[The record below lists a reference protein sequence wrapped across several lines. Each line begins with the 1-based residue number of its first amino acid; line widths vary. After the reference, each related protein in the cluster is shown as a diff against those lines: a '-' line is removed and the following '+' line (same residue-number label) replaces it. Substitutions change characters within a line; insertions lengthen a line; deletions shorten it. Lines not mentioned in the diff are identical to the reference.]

1 MVFDSFQLRHLPG
14 LLTASSETFGGFW
27 PIFNAERVILAFGLP
42 EPIAQS
48 VPAQATMFIASSR
61 ISTIGMIIFA
71 LYGQGNLAAVD
82 TVLAV
87 MGLYVGVMDGY
98 LCWREGRWACSALP
112 VRSWLRLLGWLDAQ
126 RVVGAKRRGPL
137 CQKLGSLMLRYV
149 IHGLLDVCCIFFGST
164 AYSLTLG
171 AP

>member
-1 MVFDSFQLRHLPG
+1 MALNKFGLRHLPG
-14 LLTASSETFGGFW
+14 LLIANSETFGGFW
-27 PIFNAERVILAFGLP
+27 PLFNTENAILAFGLP

-48 VPAQATMFIASSR
+48 VPAQTTMFIASFR

-98 LCWREGRWACSALP
+98 LCWREGRPKMGLFRSVSAFM
-112 VRSWLRLLGWLDAQ
+112 VAA
-126 RVVGAKRRGPL
+126 VGMSRCTGGG
-137 CQKLGSLMLRYV
+137 QG
-149 IHGLLDVCCIFFGST
+149 
-164 AYSLTLG
+164 
-171 AP
+171 